1 VQDKRPLLKKKSILK
16 QSSFLPIARMGTD
29 AKVKKSVSIVGFEKN
44 KIEERRSENSSSDE
58 ERLTDS
64 DYDDREQ

>member
-1 VQDKRPLLKKKSILK
+1 
-16 QSSFLPIARMGTD
+16 MGTD